1 MQIGSNSK
9 SSRFGQSSFKSKFVP
24 LRGSA
29 FVFLMSSKVVRRLT
43 GGERAWVATQELEG
57 AGESGEDCVER
68 PACSG

>member
-1 MQIGSNSK
+1 MQIGSDSK
-9 SSRFGQSSFKSKFVP
+9 SLRFGQSSFKSKFVP

-43 GGERAWVATQELEG
+43 DDERAWVATQEG